1 MHLTIALP
9 GLFWQDIGDLD
20 YIYSNTKTDNF
31 NHILKHAKQSKVPT
45 SFSDLVY
52 SLNSVPGSL
61 ASHMAQQL
69 GINKEYSQF
78 LLAEPTHLRLDRDR
92 LLISE
97 SELLQLDADEA
108 KSIIQTINQ
117 HFNPDIKLYYITEN
131 LWLIGHNLQC
141 GDSRFYSI
149 LDIAGENIDEFLPDI
164 KLNKL
169 INEIQMLLYDIP
181 ENQARKYEGSL
192 AVNSIWLW
200 DKQPEAMQFTKIY
213 ANNISPLN
221 TIAEP
226 IPTPIETAFGDNNL
240 IVIDNLY
247 YPCNYR
253 DAFGWVDKL
262 NSLDLTVGPIFKKW
276 LEQNN
281 TLDILI
287 PGRDNGARLS
297 IRRSYKFWQKQQLIN
312 LVKEFH
318 AL

>member
-20 YIYSNTKTDNF
+20 YVYSNTKTDNF
-31 NHILKHAKQSKVPT
+31 NHILKHAKQSVVQT

-52 SLNSVPGSL
+52 SLNSASGSL
-61 ASHMAQQL
+61 AAHMAQQL
-69 GINKEYSQF
+69 GVNKEYSQF
-78 LLAEPTHLRLDRDR
+78 LVAEPTHLRLDRDR

-108 KSIIQTINQ
+108 KNIIQTINQ
-117 HFNPDIKLYYITEN
+117 HFAPEIRLYYITEN
-131 LWLIGHNLQC
+131 LWLIGHNLPG
-141 GDSRFYSI
+141 GDSKFYSI

-164 KLNKL
+164 RLNKL
-169 INEIQMLLYDIP
+169 INEIQMLLYNTP
-181 ENQARKYEGSL
+181 ENQARKEEGSL

-200 DKQPEAMQFTKIY
+200 DKHPQAMQFKQIY

-221 TIAEP
+221 TLSNP
-226 IPTPIETAFGDNNL
+226 IPTSVEDAFGDNNL

-262 NSLDLTVGPIFKKW
+262 NSLDLTLGPALKKW
-276 LEQNN
+276 LAQNN

-287 PGRDNGARLS
+287 PGRDNGVRLT